1 MPTRKCV
8 GVVLYNNG
16 GKIFFMSSPKWKAWI
31 VPGGGIE
38 GGETAEQTL
47 RREVK
52 EELGIEITDI
62 VYIGEKIKPPS
73 KDFKDP
79 TMTFHFFEFSAK
91 ACSTKITP
99 NEEISE
105 YDWFTEE
112 EALKLN
118 LMKETRGLLEKY
130 IEYKSKNLTS
140 KSKP

>member
-79 TMTFHFFEFSAK
+79 TMTFHFFDYIAK
-91 ACSTKITP
+91 ASQTQIVP
-99 NEEISE
+99 NHEISE
-105 YDWFTEE
+105 YGWFTIE
-112 EALKLN
+112 EAFRLPLMDATKSLLK
-118 LMKETRGLLEKY
+118 KY
-130 IEYKSKNLTS
+130 IEWKKGQV
-140 KSKP
+140 